1 MERAMIQ
8 EVSDKKIYL
17 DLLTEDFITT
27 VQSAISKK
35 GTAKILLSGGSSPLE
50 LYEHWSILDIPWNK
64 IQIGLVDERFVEP
77 TDQYSNELLIKNHL
91 IKNKAKNSPFLGMV
105 YDSTDIISNWN
116 RLEKKYENFYQ
127 SDYVLLGMGEDGHT
141 ASIFPNDIYSD
152 LTFES
157 ETFTAITNAP
167 NYPDKRLTC
176 TPKMIQSASH
186 VTLMISGEKKR
197 RVFQD
202 SEKQKLPIAKINAY
216 IHKTF
221 ILT

>member
-1 MERAMIQ
+1 MIQ

-17 DLLTEDFITT
+17 ELLTKDFIST

-35 GTAKILLSGGSSPLE
+35 GIAKILLSGGSSPVE
-50 LYEHWSILDIPWNK
+50 LYEKWSYLDLPWNK

-77 TDQYSNELLIKNHL
+77 FDEHSNELLLNNHL
-91 IKNKAKNSPFLGMV
+91 LKNNASKASFTGMV
-105 YDSTDIISNWN
+105 FDSTDIVLNWN
-116 RLEKKYENFYQ
+116 RVEEKYENFYQ

-141 ASIFPNDIYSD
+141 ASIFPNDINSD
-152 LTFES
+152 LTFQT
-157 ETFTAITNAP
+157 ETFTAITYAP
-167 NYPDKRLTC
+167 RYPEKRLTC

-197 RVFQD
+197 RVLEE
-202 SEKQKLPIAKINAY
+202 SESLKLPISKINAY

>member
-8 EVSDKKIYL
+8 EVLDKKIYL

-64 IQIGLVDERFVEP
+64 IQIGLVDERFVEL
-77 TDQYSNELLIKNHL
+77 TDEYSNELLIKNHL

-141 ASIFPNDIYSD
+141 ASIFPNDIHSD

-186 VTLMISGEKKR
+186 VTLMISGDKKR

-202 SEKQKLPIAKINAY
+202 SEKHKLPIAKINAY